1 MLPESSRMN
10 MMFGSMLDR
19 PVPSGSVAMV
29 SSPDWTGPA
38 EPNAAASAITDARV
52 LKLGLLSMAFL
63 PLGARAP
70 FPLFENGLDE
80 TLRIARPQDAHSD
93 AVINGH
99 RRRKRGAAIGHDTLG
114 AAFDGTARAQGRGL
128 DAVGRRGGRRTRDL
142 AKTLDD
148 EAHLVAAGIGADEIA
163 AARPVEVVAG
173 GRGPAVEVDPGL
185 PARVVAGAGRVQIER
200 AGAAGKSV
208 LQVLACLLD
217 APV

>member
-70 FPLFENGLDE
+70 SPLFENGLDE
-80 TLRIARPQDAHSD
+80 TLRIARPQDAHCDS
-93 AVINGH
+93 VIDRH
-99 RRRKRGAAIGHDTLG
+99 RRRQRGAAIHDDTLR
-114 AAFDGTARAQGRGL
+114 AAFDGTRRAQGRSL
-128 DAVGRRGGRRTRDL
+128 DAIGQRGACRARNV
-142 AKTLDD
+142 AKT
-148 EAHLVAAGIGADEIA
+148 
-163 AARPVEVVAG
+163 
-173 GRGPAVEVDPGL
+173 
-185 PARVVAGAGRVQIER
+185 
-200 AGAAGKSV
+200 
-208 LQVLACLLD
+208 
-217 APV
+217 